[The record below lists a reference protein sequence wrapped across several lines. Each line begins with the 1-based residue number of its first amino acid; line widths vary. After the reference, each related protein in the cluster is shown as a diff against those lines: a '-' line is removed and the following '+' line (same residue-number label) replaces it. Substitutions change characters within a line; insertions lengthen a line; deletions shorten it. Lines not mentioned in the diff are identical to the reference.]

1 MKAFAILKPLVSYNE
16 TSPPIRDWSQ
26 PAQYFQ
32 SIFGLKG
39 KKLKAPNKTHPP
51 QKENTGATTIWS
63 PLSSKVPL
71 DTLKKNLQPHLV

>member
-16 TSPPIRDWSQ
+16 TFPPSIRDWSQ

-39 KKLKAPNKTHPP
+39 KKLKAPNKTHPL
-51 QKENTGATTIWS
+51 QKENTRATTIWS
-63 PLSSKVPL
+63 PQSSKVPL
-71 DTLKKNLQPHLV
+71 DPLKKNLQPL